1 MSPRSSTMA
10 YWTDALTTAIERED
24 VLWKRLDACIEAETA
39 AKDNDDAHAI
49 EVIQRRLLRTRAQY
63 NEALKWR
70 NLVLPIHRGLAHAL
84 KWSVAEDLQL
94 QRAS

>member
-10 YWTDALTTAIERED
+10 YWTATLTKAIERED
-24 VLWKRLDACIEAETA
+24 TLWRRLDACIEAEAA
-39 AKDNDDAHAI
+39 AKDNDDEHAV
-49 EVIQRRLLRTRAQY
+49 EVIQRRLTRTRAQY

-70 NLVLPIHRGLAHAL
+70 NMVLPIHRGLAHEL